1 MTHPA
6 DIRWTETV
14 RSAVRQG
21 APTPPG
27 VVEHAVQF
35 YRTDDFLIRAVVDYL
50 AAGLSIGQPAIVVA
64 TEPHRRA
71 IAHALRARSLDPE
84 EILGER
90 EAVWLDA
97 RETLS
102 AFMEGGRPNPD
113 LFMST
118 VGRVFEKLL
127 RKRSY
132 LIVRGYGEMVDLLW
146 KDGNTDGA
154 IAVEELWNE
163 LAHQYS
169 FSLLCAYAVD
179 DCLKEAQTEAL
190 KRMCG
195 QHSNALPVEPDRDAN

>member
-1 MTHPA
+1 M
-6 DIRWTETV
+6 ETV
-14 RSAVRQG
+14 RGAVR
-21 APTPPG
+21 PIVSTPPG

-35 YRTDDFLIRAVVDYL
+35 YRTDEFLTSAVVDYL

-71 IAHALRARSLDPE
+71 VAHALRSRGLDTE

-90 EAVWLDA
+90 EVVWLDA

-102 AFMEGGRPNPD
+102 AFMEGARPNRE

-118 VGRVFEKLL
+118 AGRVFDKLL

-146 KDGNTDGA
+146 KDGNIDGA
-154 IAVEELWNE
+154 IALEELWNE
-163 LAHQYS
+163 LAKNYS

-179 DCLKEAQTEAL
+179 DRLKEVQTAAFQ
-190 KRMCG
+190 RVCG
-195 QHSNALPVEPDRDAN
+195 KHSAALPLEQ

>member
-1 MTHPA
+1 MTHSA
-6 DIRWTETV
+6 DLKWMETV
-14 RSAVRQG
+14 RGAVR
-21 APTPPG
+21 PIVSTPPG

-35 YRTDDFLIRAVVDYL
+35 YRTDEFLRSAVVDYL

-71 IAHALRARSLDPE
+71 FAHALRSRGLDTE

-90 EAVWLDA
+90 EVVWFDA

-102 AFMEGGRPNPD
+102 AFMEGARPNRE

-118 VGRVFEKLL
+118 VGRVFDKLL

-146 KDGNTDGA
+146 KDGNIDGA

-163 LAHQYS
+163 LANSYS

-179 DCLKEAQTEAL
+179 DRLKEVQTAAFQ
-190 KRMCG
+190 RACG
-195 QHSNALPVEPDRDAN
+195 KHSGVLPPEQYRDAS